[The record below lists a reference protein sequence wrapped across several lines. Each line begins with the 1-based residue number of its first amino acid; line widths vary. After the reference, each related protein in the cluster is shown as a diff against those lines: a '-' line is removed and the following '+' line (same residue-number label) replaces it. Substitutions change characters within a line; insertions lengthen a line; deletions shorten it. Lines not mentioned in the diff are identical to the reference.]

1 MRETGDRGVLFFLF
15 FKFKKIVQVDN
26 KPNKLLINNFKLLS
40 SSISEHEIK
49 KEIFLLLKKI
59 RLNQLNRMVTAKLS
73 CLAICIL
80 LLASGMSCDSS
91 ADLVNTKVDR
101 AIDLTAHLV
110 YITNTITVE
119 NTATSGAQKSY
130 TFLVE
135 PSQAKHVSI
144 VKAQVFTDAIHF
156 KCNPLN

>member
-1 MRETGDRGVLFFLF
+1 
-15 FKFKKIVQVDN
+15 
-26 KPNKLLINNFKLLS
+26 
-40 SSISEHEIK
+40 
-49 KEIFLLLKKI
+49 
-59 RLNQLNRMVTAKLS
+59 MVTAKLS
-73 CLAICIL
+73 CLAVCIL

-144 VKAQVFTDAIHF
+144 VKAQVGAQVLHF
-156 KCNPLN
+156 KLNPLILKQLFKNSILANWFQNPIG